1 MPQPRVIEDEP
12 LADLVVEL
20 VVVVVET
27 TGPAEGVHHH
37 LGLTIED
44 REVHVAQ
51 GVQEDVHV
59 HREVFQGEEEA
70 QYQVAQAPHHH
81 HLGENHQVEPAKEDG
96 TVDLRLKI
104 QISW

>member
-20 VVVVVET
+20 VVET

-51 GVQEDVHV
+51 GVQEDVHA
-59 HREVFQGEEEA
+59 H
-70 QYQVAQAPHHH
+70 
-81 HLGENHQVEPAKEDG
+81 
-96 TVDLRLKI
+96 
-104 QISW
+104 